1 MKTYAATVL
10 GRRRLSAHLVT
21 VTLGELDGFASTGI
35 PDEYV
40 RVLIPPAGAELAIPE
55 IDDDWNITYP
65 EGAAAPEPRVYTS
78 RTTASSTVTPDR
90 PRHRAARRGPRI
102 RLGAHVPSRAT
113 GSG

>member
-21 VTLGELDGFASTGI
+21 VTLGVEGFVSTGV

-55 IDDDWNITYP
+55 IDEDWNVTLP
-65 EGAAAPEPRVYTS
+65 EGGV
-78 RTTASSTVTPDR
+78 
-90 PRHRAARRGPRI
+90 
-102 RLGAHVPSRAT
+102 
-113 GSG
+113 